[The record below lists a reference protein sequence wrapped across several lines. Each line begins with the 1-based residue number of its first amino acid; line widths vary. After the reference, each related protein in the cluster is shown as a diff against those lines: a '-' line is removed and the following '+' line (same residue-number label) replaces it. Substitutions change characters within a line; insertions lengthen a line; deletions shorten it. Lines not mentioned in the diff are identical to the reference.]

1 MKTQLIPLRTSHS
14 LSRAVLEYPFF
25 RHAQDQVARL
35 VQSARI
41 RGAKLV
47 ELGLIKGA
55 LIRWAMRLKVARVQI
70 LSRDVF
76 ILTGRFFRDLKL
88 CVRAHSGRIVVH
100 RLGAPP
106 LSLPRAPIP
115 PPIFEKPRFPER
127 LRQSPP
133 PRVAL
138 ALYAAVGRNERGAQ
152 TENSAVRRRS
162 VQRHTA
168 PLMGMLDVDDERT
181 AISQFISPQASII
194 DEAGVPPA
202 KRSRHVANCHMSAL
216 NEYVVPRSSN
226 K

>member
-55 LIRWAMRLKVARVQI
+55 LMRWAMRLKVARVQI

-100 RLGAPP
+100 RLGAPRFHFLARLSHHLSSKNRVSRSDCVNLP
-106 LSLPRAPIP
+106 L
-115 PPIFEKPRFPER
+115 
-127 LRQSPP
+127 
-133 PRVAL
+133 L
-138 ALYAAVGRNERGAQ
+138 AL
-152 TENSAVRRRS
+152 
-162 VQRHTA
+162 HLLFML
-168 PLMGMLDVDDERT
+168 PLAEMR
-181 AISQFISPQASII
+181 
-194 DEAGVPPA
+194 GVPKQKIVLCVVA
-202 KRSRHVANCHMSAL
+202 ASKGTRRHSWAC
-216 NEYVVPRSSN
+216 
-226 K
+226 